1 MKMVEL
7 VGRHLLHGVE
17 ELHVE
22 LGHELVLQLHL
33 LLLAV
38 YQLSLLRQSLL
49 QLLVEHLL
57 VL

>member
-1 MKMVEL
+1 VEL
-7 VGRHLLHGVE
+7 VGRHLVHGVE

-49 QLLVEHLL
+49 QLLVEDLL